1 MAAMRDTTCGLCED
15 SQCSRDMRCLVG
27 NGLTILA
34 RTAVVGVV
42 AFAMTGCSAGN
53 PPATPTSSAAAP
65 GAGATSGALS
75 LEQRVV
81 PGDLAGVSS
90 PAGFKSATTPAAY
103 VDLQIDPTDADYAQQ
118 QASDIALL
126 RGKGFVTGAVKVY
139 GDDNSPG
146 NGVSAVVQLG
156 SPEQAKAYEQAL
168 YQDEFGT
175 NLPPAAVKGTIDGTS
190 ASNTITDKGTQDGDT
205 TSRGWAAFAD
215 GPFVYLEDIDSDAP
229 GADPQAVLNAA
240 KVLFTKVRGTHA
252 P

>member
-1 MAAMRDTTCGLCED
+1 MVLVRAA
-15 SQCSRDMRCLVG
+15 LVG
-27 NGLTILA
+27 VA
-34 RTAVVGVV
+34 
-42 AFAMTGCSAGN
+42 AFAMTGCGGGDTLTALNSSG
-53 PPATPTSSAAAP
+53 PSAAVP
-65 GAGATSGALS
+65 GAGAAGGALP

-103 VDLQIDPTDADYAQQ
+103 VDLQIDPTDDNAAHQR
-118 QASDIALL
+118 ASDIALL
-126 RGKGFVTGAVKVY
+126 NGKGFVVGAVKVY

-146 NGVSAVVQLG
+146 HGVSAVVQLG

-175 NLPPAAVKGTIDGTS
+175 NMPPAAVKGTIDGAS
-190 ASNTITDKGTQDGDT
+190 ASNTIIEKETQDGDT
-205 TSRGWAAFAD
+205 TSRGWAAFSD
-215 GPFVYLEDIDSDAP
+215 GPFVYLEDIDGDAP

-240 KVLFTKVRGTHA
+240 QVLFSKVRGTHA